1 MYLYVVVQF
10 HPWFKILCP
19 FVLQLIIIHYHT
31 SKQRGIELKPRIKLN
46 HSIYNPNPNPRKCN
60 YYFYLGLPRNVLL
73 GLILP
78 MTGVKMACQT
88 HFLYLLLRLSFFQS
102 SMLNT
107 QGPGSY
113 GAGWRVEPPPTTSS
127 GFF

>member
-1 MYLYVVVQF
+1 MYMLWFNFILGLKFYVLLF
-10 HPWFKILCP
+10 YNSLSYI
-19 FVLQLIIIHYHT
+19 HT

-46 HSIYNPNPNPRKCN
+46 HNIYNPNPNPRKCN

-88 HFLYLLLRLSFFQS
+88 HFLYLLLRLSFFQR

-113 GAGWRVEPPPTTSS
+113 GAG
-127 GFF
+127 